1 VLEYTNNGQ
10 HKSIKIKSVMNKK
23 EALELI
29 EKGLFEE
36 VEAIYWK
43 DRDIVKKA
51 IAESMDGLQFAD
63 KSFHYD
69 RDIVLEAV
77 KKHGAS
83 FGYLTN
89 KEFLKDE
96 EIILEAIKS
105 HDYGVLTSCDES
117 LLNNKKF
124 MTKVLNLDSGA
135 LEYINESLKKDP
147 DIIKAAKR

>member
-1 VLEYTNNGQ
+1 
-10 HKSIKIKSVMNKK
+10 MNKN

-36 VEAIYWK
+36 VETIYWK

-51 IAESMDGLQFAD
+51 IAESQDGLQFAD
-63 KSFHYD
+63 ESFHYD
-69 RDIVLEAV
+69 RDIVVEAV

-83 FGYLTN
+83 LGYVTN

-105 HDYGVLTSCDES
+105 HDYSVLENCDEN
-117 LLNNKKF
+117 LLKNKKF
-124 MTKVLNLDSGA
+124 MMKVLNLDSGA
-135 LEYINESLKKDP
+135 LEYADESLKNDP
-147 DIIKAAKR
+147 DILAIIK

>member
-1 VLEYTNNGQ
+1 
-10 HKSIKIKSVMNKK
+10 MDKK
-23 EALELI
+23 EAVELI

-51 IAESMDGLQFAD
+51 IAESQDGLQFAD

-83 FGYLTN
+83 LGYITN

-105 HDYGVLTSCDES
+105 HDYGILESCDES
-117 LLNNKKF
+117 LFKNKKF
-124 MTKVLNLDSGA
+124 MIKVLNLASGA
-135 LEYINESLKKDP
+135 LEYVNENLKNDP
-147 DIIKAAKR
+147 DIIKAAKK